1 MAWPFAEF
9 KSMVKY
15 SLFVDSNCKVFL
27 NTLENGLTLALP
39 GQHPCWRCLQV
50 LHPLG
55 AAGKHH
61 CSAGTGAVMVPAE
74 LH

>member
-1 MAWPFAEF
+1 MVWPFAEF

-27 NTLENGLTLALP
+27 NTLENGLTLVLP

-50 LHPLG
+50 LCPPG

-61 CSAGTGAVMVPAE
+61 SSASTGAVMIPVE